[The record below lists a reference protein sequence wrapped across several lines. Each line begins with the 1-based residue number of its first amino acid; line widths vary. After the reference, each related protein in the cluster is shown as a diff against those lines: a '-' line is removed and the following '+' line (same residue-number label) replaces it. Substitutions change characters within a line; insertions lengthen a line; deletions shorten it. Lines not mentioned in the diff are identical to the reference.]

1 MGKLNTTMIRFENE
15 FIFLDGEYQF
25 VARINKILDFKK
37 KCLFPNNLRCCT
49 LCAFR
54 NCCIKECPVDEDHIL
69 VEMKYF
75 ELYKY
80 WEKSINK

>member
-1 MGKLNTTMIRFENE
+1 MGKLNTTMIKFENE

-25 VARINKILDFKK
+25 VARINKFLDFQK
-37 KCLFPNNLRCCT
+37 KCLFINNLRCCA

-54 NCCIKECPVDEDHIL
+54 DCCIKECPVDEDHIL

-75 ELYKY
+75 ELYKD

>member
-25 VARINKILDFKK
+25 VARINKILDFKSRRLFIK
-37 KCLFPNNLRCCT
+37 NLKCCA
-49 LCAFR
+49 LCAFIDR
-54 NCCIKECPVDEDHIL
+54 CIKECPVDEGHIL

-75 ELYKY
+75 ELYKD